1 MTTIHIASESAP
13 PSSPALAQ
21 ALVGVFSRSAAM
33 GVLTGPTVTQLDGA
47 AVRQLLNDL
56 QRHDIGGAAAVAL
69 APLLDDAGTALG
81 TRDGAALVYRL
92 DQVAEAL
99 EASATPSTE
108 WPALRE
114 VFGDELLGALL
125 GVSMSSLRRYGAAER
140 DTPAGVVDRLH
151 WLAMVVADLNG
162 GYNNYGIR
170 RWFERPRSQLSGQS
184 PRTLLGSQWHVD
196 DEAALRVRKLAGA
209 LTGAM
214 PLAV

>member
-1 MTTIHIASESAP
+1 
-13 PSSPALAQ
+13 
-21 ALVGVFSRSAAM
+21 
-33 GVLTGPTVTQLDGA
+33 
-47 AVRQLLNDL
+47 
-56 QRHDIGGAAAVAL
+56 VAL

-81 TRDGAALVYRL
+81 TRDGAALAYRL

-114 VFGDELLGALL
+114 VFGDELLGGLL
-125 GVSMSSLRRYGAAER
+125 GVSMSSLRRYGSAER
-140 DTPAGVVDRLH
+140 ETPPGIVDRLH

-162 GYNNYGIR
+162 GYNNHGIR
-170 RWFERPRSQLSGQS
+170 RWFERPRSQLGGLS
-184 PRTLLGSQWHVD
+184 PRALLGSQWHVD
-196 DEAALRVRKLAGA
+196 DEAALRVRKLASA